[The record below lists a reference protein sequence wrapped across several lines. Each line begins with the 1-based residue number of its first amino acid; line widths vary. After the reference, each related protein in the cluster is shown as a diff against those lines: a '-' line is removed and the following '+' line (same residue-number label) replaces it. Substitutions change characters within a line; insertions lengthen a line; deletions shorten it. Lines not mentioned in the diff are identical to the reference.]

1 MSAADRR
8 AADSVGGAVATASH
22 ADNPAR
28 PPVLVVTNM
37 WPGAADPSFGV
48 FVAEQ
53 VAALRA
59 MGQPV
64 AVCFID
70 GRAGRLN
77 YLWGIWRIRQAL
89 RRGLPAAD
97 GRASARPFGLVHAH
111 YVLSGVAALL
121 AGARRPDRP
130 LVVTH
135 HGIEVFE
142 GWQAPLAR
150 VVSRLADRSLVISPA
165 MAARLELDATAV
177 LPCGIDLQ
185 RFRPR
190 DRTAA
195 CRELGLDEARRRI
208 AWVGADRPEK
218 RLALARQAAS
228 LVAARRPDVDLH
240 VVSGLP
246 PEAVPVHL
254 AACDVLLVS
263 STREGGP
270 LVVKEAL
277 AMQLPVVSTAV
288 GDVAA
293 LLAGLPG
300 CAVVDGAEERNLAA
314 GLVRALDQ
322 DLDLRPGPAARERV
336 RPYGQE
342 RITARLLAVYDGL
355 LAVADRDEGATT

>member
-1 MSAADRR
+1 M
-8 AADSVGGAVATASH
+8 
-22 ADNPAR
+22 AR

-37 WPGAADPSFGV
+37 WPGAADPSFGS

-53 VAALRA
+53 VSALRA
-59 MGQPV
+59 MGLPV

-70 GRAGRLN
+70 GRAGRSN
-77 YLWGIWRIRQAL
+77 YLWGIHRIRRWL
-89 RRGLPAAD
+89 RRGLPAPQL
-97 GRASARPFGLVHAH
+97 GEPARPFALVHAH
-111 YVLSGVAALL
+111 YVLSGLAALL
-121 AGARRPDRP
+121 AGARRPRRP
-130 LVVTH
+130 LLVTH

-150 VVSRLADRSLVISPA
+150 LVSRLADRSLVISPA
-165 MAARLELDATAV
+165 MAAHLGLDATAV
-177 LPCGIDLQ
+177 LPCGIDLE

-190 DRTAA
+190 DRDAA
-195 CRELGLDEARRRI
+195 CRELGLDAARRRI
-208 AWVGADRPEK
+208 VWVGADRPEK
-218 RLALARQAAS
+218 RLALAREAAA

-246 PEAVPVHL
+246 PTAVPAHL
-254 AACDVLLVS
+254 AAGDVLLVS

-293 LLAGLPG
+293 LLEGLPG
-300 CAVVDGAEERNLAA
+300 CALLGPAEERDLAA
-314 GLVRALDQ
+314 GLARALDQ
-322 DLDLRPGPAARERV
+322 ALGRRPGPMARERV

-342 RITARLLAVYDGL
+342 RIAARLLEVYDGL
-355 LAVADRDEGATT
+355 VRGAAGQTKGEGEG

>member
-1 MSAADRR
+1 MTAAERR
-8 AADSVGGAVATASH
+8 AAASADGAVTTTSH

-37 WPGAADPSFGV
+37 WPGAADPSFGI

-77 YLWGIWRIRQAL
+77 YLWGIRRIRRAL

-97 GRASARPFGLVHAH
+97 GRAPARPFGLVHAH

-121 AGARRPDRP
+121 AGARRRRRP
-130 LVVTH
+130 LLVTH

-150 VVSRLADRSLVISPA
+150 VVSRLADHSLVISPA
-165 MAARLELDATAV
+165 MAARLGLDATAV

-185 RFRPR
+185 RFQPR

-218 RLALARQAAS
+218 RLALARLAAGW
-228 LVAARRPDVDLH
+228 VAARRPEVDLH

-246 PEAVPVHL
+246 PEAVPAHL

-293 LLAGLPG
+293 LLEGLPG
-300 CAVVDGAEERNLAA
+300 CAVVGGTGPQDLAA
-314 GLVRALDQ
+314 GLARALDQ
-322 DLDLRPGPAARERV
+322 ALDRRPGPAARERV
-336 RPYGQE
+336 RPYDQE
-342 RITARLLAVYDGL
+342 RVAARLLAVYDGL
-355 LAVADRDEGATT
+355 RGAADRNEGAT